1 MSKSDDMMY
10 WTFKQLDS
18 ELQNFNCQPGEVVCV
33 STREKTIKPGEHDV
47 LGIKIVNLGPERDFA
62 VIVYPDKNSISPNF
76 KFEGI
81 DIIKLG
87 YGEDNQIQIPI
98 LLGCPNRCCTLDPP
112 GCIQAPKL
120 NMLLLNNKFKIEANK
135 DQRVPIGI
143 QVPPTALPGT
153 YVFDVFVVYDHLDPI
168 GTLDCKDTGDAS
180 TSATLLDCFS
190 HYGYP
195 DRNYNDL
202 YGKQVYKLYVKVL

>member
-1 MSKSDDMMY
+1 MNKRGIELSVNFFVVLVISLVVFGLGLKLLSDVMSKSDDMMY

-81 DIIKLG
+81 YIIKLG
-87 YGEDNQIQIPI
+87 YGEDNQIQMP
-98 LLGCPNRCCTLDPP
+98 
-112 GCIQAPKL
+112 
-120 NMLLLNNKFKIEANK
+120 
-135 DQRVPIGI
+135 
-143 QVPPTALPGT
+143 
-153 YVFDVFVVYDHLDPI
+153 
-168 GTLDCKDTGDAS
+168 
-180 TSATLLDCFS
+180 
-190 HYGYP
+190 
-195 DRNYNDL
+195 
-202 YGKQVYKLYVKVL
+202 